1 MVERTHNPKIRIGM
15 YWHKGYFEL
24 IFFCKTLD
32 TGESGGRK
40 KRSYSLV
47 RKTSTCK
54 GFLLTVPERE
64 GLLQSLLLHNHTTV
78 PLWNRN
84 QLQLSKFQEEAAKR
98 ENSNNNNC
106 LETTKPKIAGDL
118 TSSRP

>member
-24 IFFCKTLD
+24 IFLQNSRHRRIWEKK
-32 TGESGGRK
+32 K
-40 KRSYSLV
+40 KRSYSLA

-54 GFLLTVPERE
+54 SFLLIVPERE
-64 GLLQSLLLHNHTTV
+64 GMLQRLLLHNHTPV

-98 ENSNNNNC
+98 KNSNNNNC
-106 LETTKPKIAGDL
+106 LETTKPKIVGDL